1 MADDLDELFSVA
13 PEDFVAAR
21 NRLVKEWRAAGRRDE
36 AKAVAALR
44 RPSVADWALNAV
56 AREQASDAGALVAA
70 AARLRTVQADAVEG
84 RGGDVRSALTD
95 LRAASAKVH
104 RRADEVLSRAGRDR
118 AAQAAALSARLNDI
132 AANEAAAAQ
141 FGAGRL
147 GSAPVEEVDP
157 FAGLEAPAKA
167 ATHAPTRPTGRADPR
182 RAPEPADEPAPKPDP
197 EAKRR
202 RAAEERRLRDALTAA
217 RRARASAEAT
227 LAKAD
232 AAVDAARRALADAEG
247 RRDGARSRHDDAV
260 TAEADAEAEMAR
272 HGGTSI

>member
-36 AKAVAALR
+36 AKAAAALR

-56 AREQASDAGALVAA
+56 AREHASDAGALVDA

-95 LRAASAKVH
+95 LRAASTKVH

-118 AAQAAALSARLNDI
+118 AAQAAALSTRLNDI
-132 AANEAAAAQ
+132 TANEAAAAQ

-147 GSAPVEEVDP
+147 GSAPVDEVDP
-157 FAGLEAPAKA
+157 FAGLEAVSATATRAPARPA
-167 ATHAPTRPTGRADPR
+167 GRTGRRRPT
-182 RAPEPADEPAPKPDP
+182 EPAEEPEPKPDP
-197 EAKRR
+197 EARRR
-202 RAAEERRLRDALTAA
+202 RAVEERRLRDALTAA
-217 RRARASAEAT
+217 RRARASAEAA

-232 AAVDAARRALADAEG
+232 AAVDAARRALDDAEG
-247 RRDGARSRHDDAV
+247 RRDEARSRYDDAV
-260 TAEADAEAEMAR
+260 AAETDADGAMAR
-272 HGGTSI
+272 HDGTPI